1 MKTRKWIWLLTA
13 VLFAVMV
20 LPMAAMAEDLWTD
33 SLGNAET
40 WPTSLVLERT
50 DANRWDTNKSGIV
63 EITTAADDPTKA
75 IVTAVGGGEVIISA
89 YDVAENQ
96 LEKWTVNV
104 TAHTVSSLEISTQP
118 TKSDGYISGQI
129 FDPTGMIIKVNYTYG
144 DPKTISDGFNCS
156 IQGQSDLTLK
166 AGTNKID
173 VTYEGAIVS
182 LNINAAED
190 AIKSVALD
198 EDYFKDKEFYE
209 GDKLSDVPLIVTYES
224 GYEVTVTDATG
235 YTLTPTDALK
245 AGKVTVTVAYTVN
258 GKEWTAS
265 KEITV
270 KAKDYTLELDSG
282 SKLKTTTY
290 KSGEKFDATG
300 VTLYIKQG
308 TEIKK
313 TLKDKEL
320 SDIFNYTIKDSDV
333 GKTKINVPFEYTL
346 DGQKFT
352 RNFEFSG
359 LTITANKS
367 ALDLY
372 EIVNVE
378 MMKTA
383 YPVGYRFT
391 VDDIDFIQYTLT
403 RSGSVKKLYSEDF
416 DKYSE
421 DIDLEVLTLN
431 SRGNVTTKSSTSSY
445 LRTIQEADVRT
456 SSKGSKYV
464 TLRVYVGDEDFDVDV
479 SIGDLGGVSVYY
491 GNTLLTYYEDIMEAL
506 DAIDE
511 GDSALTSYSTRTS
524 GTYNIR
530 LGEDQKV
537 TKNYSDYDPERYISI
552 DLNGY
557 NLTFYTTTIGV
568 SSRNK
573 YSVSVTNTSS
583 TTSKFEYYD
592 LDQTLL
598 VDKGE
603 TLIFDSDLARDE
615 VPGIYTVKIADTKN
629 GKVTAKPEAN
639 KNTNAVTIA
648 HGNDI
653 TFTITPDEGYQ
664 IDTVKLGTT
673 TVSTTSTSNKDY
685 TVNATTGVATYTMK
699 NVIKD
704 GQTLTATFK
713 VIEKKEEPKTAWTN
727 PFTDISTRAT
737 YYDDVRF
744 VNQNGLMNGM
754 TATTFS
760 PSSNM
765 TRAQFVTTLGRMYFS
780 DYKTTEDKDAA
791 VLRIY
796 GTASEFKDVDYDNYN
811 DRDIKYA
818 IPYINWATANGLIL
832 GYGDGTF
839 GPRDNITHQQM
850 YIIMYRYATS
860 LAKQTPNVSR
870 VTLSIPDADK
880 IGMTLVGGT
889 WQYWTDAAREGAL
902 TAAKYAQ
909 QQQFLVSSG
918 AMDPTGDAYRYEL
931 ATLLHR
937 FSVNVLGWKD

>member
-1 MKTRKWIWLLTA
+1 MKTRKWIWLLTFMVITA
-13 VLFAVMV
+13 IV
-20 LPMAAMAEDLWTD
+20 LPLTVLAEGEIVIWAGSSDAKYNSAQLEYTGEATVANWGAM
-33 SLGNAET
+33 
-40 WPTSLVLERT
+40 PQ
-50 DANRWDTNKSGIV
+50 GIV
-63 EITTAADDPTKA
+63 DVVDGK
-75 IVTAVGGGEVIISA
+75 VTAIA
-89 YDVAENQ
+89 
-96 LEKWTVNV
+96 
-104 TAHTVSSLEISTQP
+104 
-118 TKSDGYISGQI
+118 
-129 FDPTGMIIKVNYTYG
+129 
-144 DPKTISDGFNCS
+144 
-156 IQGQSDLTLK
+156 
-166 AGTNKID
+166 AGTARVD
-173 VTYEGAIVS
+173 
-182 LNINAAED
+182 
-190 AIKSVALD
+190 ALD
-198 EDYFKDKEFYE
+198 EYNNTLQSWDILVNARAVLSLRVTHDPDTTKYIATQEFKPDGLVVEVTYNNGETESISDTSKFTYSPSGQLGAGDTTITVSYGDKTTTVGIEVAERDVSSFEIKDDRKEFTV
-209 GDKLSDVPLIVTYES
+209 GDTLGDIKTEVTYNDGRVEIIS
-224 GYEVTVTDATG
+224 YGTTDYTIEPSVTTPLKETDKSYTVT
-235 YTLTPTDALK
+235 YK
-245 AGKVTVTVAYTVN
+245 YN
-258 GKEWTAS
+258 GKEYTRT
-265 KEITV
+265 KEISV
-270 KAKDYTLELDSG
+270 KAKDYTLEYVSG
-282 SKLKTTTY
+282 TKPDKTAY
-290 KSGEKFDATG
+290 KVGDKFDATG
-300 VTLYIKQG
+300 IVINIKQG
-308 TEIKK
+308 SNVVKK
-313 TLKDKEL
+313 LEK
-320 SDIFNYTIKDSDV
+320 SDLTNAFNYTFKESDIGKSPIRMTLSYLYD
-333 GKTKINVPFEYTL
+333 GKTLTGNY
-346 DGQKFT
+346 D
-352 RNFEFSG
+352 FSG

-445 LRTIQEADVRT
+445 LRTIQEADVQT

-537 TKNYSDYDPERYISI
+537 TRNYSDYDPERYISI

-685 TVNATTGVATYTMK
+685 TVNATTGAATYTMK

-713 VIEKKEEPKTAWTN
+713 VIEKKEEPKAAWTN